1 MLRRVRG
8 YIRQEGLL
16 SEGARVL
23 VCLSGGADSVA
34 LLDVLLRAGYAC
46 VAAHCNF
53 HLRGEESMRD
63 EAFVR
68 TLCDSQGVRLLVQ
81 DFDTEAYAKAEQMGI
96 EMAARALR
104 YRWFGEVA
112 AAEGCEAI
120 AVAHHQ
126 NDQAETVLQNLL
138 RGTGLRGLCGMR
150 PKAVN
155 PYSDNGIP
163 VVRPLLCT
171 TRDYIEYYLRTKRHM
186 EWVEDST
193 NTDTSIPRNAI
204 RAQLAQCRKAEIE
217 NLAETARRMQGY
229 VDMLEGRESREAGI
243 CRLYEELRAYRF
255 PEIDKIYDALQRG
268 EGGKRFE
275 SEEYV
280 GVIKHRKLVVE
291 RKL

>member
-1 MLRRVRG
+1 MLRRVQS
-8 YIRQEGLL
+8 YIRQQELLREG
-16 SEGARVL
+16 GRVL
-23 VCLSGGADSVA
+23 VCVSGGADSVA
-34 LLDVLLRAGYAC
+34 LLDVLLRAGYDC
-46 VAAHCNF
+46 VATHCNF
-53 HLRGEESMRD
+53 HLRGEESQRD

-68 TLCDSQGVRLLVQ
+68 ALCDEMGVRLLVQ
-81 DFDTEAYAKAEQMGI
+81 NFDTQTHAKAQQIGI

-104 YRWFGEVA
+104 YRWFGETA

-138 RGTGLRGLCGMR
+138 RGTGIRGLCGMR
-150 PKAVN
+150 PKAAN

-163 VVRPLLCT
+163 VIRPLLCT
-171 TRDYIEYYLRTKRHM
+171 TRDYIEYYLRTKRHLR
-186 EWVEDST
+186 WVEDST
-193 NTDTSIPRNAI
+193 NADTSIPRNAI
-204 RAQLAQCRKAEIE
+204 RAQLAHCRKAEIE

-229 VDMLEGRESREAGI
+229 VDMLEGRETREAGI
-243 CRLYEELRAYRF
+243 CRLYEELREYRF

-280 GVIKHRKLVVE
+280 GVIKHRKLMVE
-291 RKL
+291 RKG

>member
-1 MLRRVRG
+1 M
-8 YIRQEGLL
+8 
-16 SEGARVL
+16 
-23 VCLSGGADSVA
+23 VCVSGGADSVA
-34 LLDVLLRAGYAC
+34 LLDVLLRAGYDC

-53 HLRGEESMRD
+53 HLRGEESQRD

-68 TLCDSQGVRLLVQ
+68 ALCEQMGVRLLVQ
-81 DFDTEAYAKAEQMGI
+81 DFDTQAFAREQQMGI

-104 YRWFGEVA
+104 YRWFGEAA

-138 RGTGLRGLCGMR
+138 RGTGIRGLCGMR
-150 PKAVN
+150 PKAAN

-163 VVRPLLCT
+163 VIRPLLCT
-171 TRDYIEYYLRTKRHM
+171 TRDYIEYYLRSKRHLT
-186 EWVEDST
+186 WVEDST
-193 NTDTSIPRNAI
+193 NADTSIPRNAI

-229 VDMLEGRESREAGI
+229 VDMLEGKETREAGI
-243 CRLYEELRAYRF
+243 CRLYEELREYRF

-275 SEEYV
+275 SEEYT
-280 GVIKHRKLVVE
+280 GMIKHRKLMIE
-291 RKL
+291 RKG